1 MHLDRDKGC
10 HGDAAWRKVAS
21 SGSVLWL
28 GTEISYLQ
36 HKFFEKGIVLCLF
49 VLCCDFWER
58 YPIHDI
64 GSPGFVCVKQ
74 SLRNRMCGW
83 VAIVET
89 AVLPLLILP
98 PLHSV
103 TSDAICTCLR
113 MCEGGAEGCPAI
125 WYALQTLPKQRAKHL
140 EQLFHRCSSLWFVFM
155 LKKTFT
161 ICLNPLYRHS
171 PEVFI
176 YYHSLKNKNYILY
189 ECSFRHF
196 WQPPSPLPPGMPP
209 KKMVKFR
216 T

>member
-10 HGDAAWRKVAS
+10 HGDAAWRKVAG

-28 GTEISYLQ
+28 CSEISHLQ
-36 HKFFEKGIVLCLF
+36 PKFLEKGIVLCLF
-49 VLCCDFWER
+49 VLCCDCWER
-58 YPIHDI
+58 FPIHDI

-74 SLRNRMCGW
+74 SLRMCGW
-83 VAIVET
+83 VAIVEA
-89 AVLPLLILP
+89 AVLPLILP

-103 TSDAICTCLR
+103 TSDAICTCFR
-113 MCEGGAEGCPAI
+113 MCRGGAEGCPAI

-155 LKKTFT
+155 LKKTFR

-176 YYHSLKNKNYILY
+176 YYQNFS
-189 ECSFRHF
+189 
-196 WQPPSPLPPGMPP
+196 
-209 KKMVKFR
+209 
-216 T
+216 